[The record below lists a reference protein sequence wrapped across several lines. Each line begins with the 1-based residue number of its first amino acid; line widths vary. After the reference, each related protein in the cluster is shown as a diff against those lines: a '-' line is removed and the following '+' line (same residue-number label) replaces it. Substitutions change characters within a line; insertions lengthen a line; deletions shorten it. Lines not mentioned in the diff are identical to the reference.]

1 MTLVWIV
8 WTFVWGIVGNNVIA
22 LLMSLTESDLGGTQ
36 FSLYMTLINVG
47 ALSGTLLSPSVLEA
61 LGGNFPNLFLLGAVL
76 QFCLLFPLSKIRGAS
91 TSAPESMMLTGASEA
106 E

>member
-8 WTFVWGIVGNNVIA
+8 WTFIWGIVGNNVVA
-22 LLMSLTESDLGGTQ
+22 MLMSLTESDLGGTQ

-47 ALSGTLLSPSVLEA
+47 ALSGTLLSPTILEA
-61 LGGNFPNLFLLGAVL
+61 LGGNFPNLFLIGALL

-91 TSAPESMMLTGASEA
+91 TMVSEA

>member
-1 MTLVWIV
+1 
-8 WTFVWGIVGNNVIA
+8 
-22 LLMSLTESDLGGTQ
+22 
-36 FSLYMTLINVG
+36 MTLINVG

-61 LGGNFPNLFLLGAVL
+61 LGRLPNLFLIGAVL

-91 TSAPESMMLTGASEA
+91 TSAPESMMLTGAAEA